1 MAASKVETKAEK
13 WAGSLVDQWVREKV
27 GQWVRERV
35 VSLAASMVGL
45 MAVLWALE
53 WVVWKVD

>member
-1 MAASKVETKAEK
+1 M
-13 WAGSLVDQWVREKV
+13 W
-27 GQWVRERV
+27 V

-53 WVVWKVD
+53 WVVWKVDKWGCSTAVEKAASTANVTAETWVG

>member
-1 MAASKVETKAEK
+1 MAESKVETKAEE
-13 WAGSLVDQWVREKV
+13 WGGSMVEYWVSEKVDQSVRE
-27 GQWVRERV
+27 GV

-53 WVVWKVD
+53 WGVWKVD